1 MRRGF
6 TLVELLTGM
15 AIVGLLAAI
24 AIPRW
29 SRARERSVVTAMR
42 SDIRNL
48 AVLEESYFYDFTVY
62 TANLT
67 VLGTRGFAL
76 SPGVQLQIPEATSAG
91 WSASASHPA
100 TLQEC
105 HLYVGGVAPVGTAT
119 EDGRMD
125 CR

>member
-1 MRRGF
+1 M
-6 TLVELLTGM
+6 GM

-24 AIPRW
+24 ALPRW
-29 SRARERSVVTAMR
+29 TRARERSILASMR

-67 VLGTRGFAL
+67 VLGTRGFL
-76 SPGVQLQIPEATSAG
+76 MSPGVVLQIPEATSAG
-91 WSASASHPA
+91 WSVSASHPT

-119 EDGRMD
+119 EDGRID

>member
-6 TLVELLTGM
+6 TLIELLMGM
-15 AIVGLLAAI
+15 VIVGLLAAI
-24 AIPRW
+24 AVPRW
-29 SRARERSVVTAMR
+29 SRARERSIVTAMR

-48 AVLEESYFYDFTVY
+48 AVLEESYFYDFSVY
-62 TANLT
+62 TDNLT
-67 VLGTRGFAL
+67 VLGTRGFVL
-76 SPGVQLQIPEATSAG
+76 SPGVQMQIPEATSAG
-91 WSASASHPA
+91 WSVSVSHPT

-119 EDGRMD
+119 EDGRID